1 MAVQMKGK
9 DILSIHELTREEVRQ
24 ILETARILKMKNLT
38 GELFQPLKGKTLGMI
53 FQKAS
58 RTRISFKWPC
68 GSWGLCAL

>member
-38 GELFQPLKGKTLGMI
+38 GELFQPLKEK
-53 FQKAS
+53 
-58 RTRISFKWPC
+58 P
-68 GSWGLCAL
+68 WG